1 MKSLELSKCFQ
12 YLGLFRSRLV
22 MQILHPEMRILHLS
36 SKAVFLDPVL
46 KGPQRNAQDLGRL
59 FPVAAYLV

>member
-1 MKSLELSKCFQ
+1 
-12 YLGLFRSRLV
+12 